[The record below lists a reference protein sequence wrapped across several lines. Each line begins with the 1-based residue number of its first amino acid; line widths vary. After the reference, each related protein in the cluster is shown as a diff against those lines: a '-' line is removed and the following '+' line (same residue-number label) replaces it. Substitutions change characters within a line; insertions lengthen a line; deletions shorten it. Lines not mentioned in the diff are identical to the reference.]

1 MARRPSRAA
10 VDLTA
15 SPKRPVGRPRKPAD
29 APEPDRGGKRA
40 GTIRLPPED
49 WRRLR
54 IMAAVRDTSMLE
66 IVHLALTEW
75 FERNQWPPKLL

>member
-1 MARRPSRAA
+1 LNANAPSGRA
-10 VDLTA
+10 
-15 SPKRPVGRPRKPAD
+15 GQ
-29 APEPDRGGKRA
+29 PDGGGKRA

-75 FERNQWPPKLL
+75 FERNQCSPKLL